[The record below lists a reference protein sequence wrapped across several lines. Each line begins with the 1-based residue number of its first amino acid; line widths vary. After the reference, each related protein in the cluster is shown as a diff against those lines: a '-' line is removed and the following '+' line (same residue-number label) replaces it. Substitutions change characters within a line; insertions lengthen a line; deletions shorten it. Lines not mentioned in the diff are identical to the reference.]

1 MKNLDLRLLIEKER
15 VKGYEIAEEMGIAE
29 TSFSRLL
36 ARKELSNEQKEK
48 IMQAIKRIKECE
60 KNEQ

>member
-15 VKGYEIAEEMGIAE
+15 VKGYEIAQAMGIAE

-36 ARKELSNEQKEK
+36 ARKELSEEQKEK
-48 IMQAIKRIKECE
+48 IKQAIQKIKGE
-60 KNEQ
+60 